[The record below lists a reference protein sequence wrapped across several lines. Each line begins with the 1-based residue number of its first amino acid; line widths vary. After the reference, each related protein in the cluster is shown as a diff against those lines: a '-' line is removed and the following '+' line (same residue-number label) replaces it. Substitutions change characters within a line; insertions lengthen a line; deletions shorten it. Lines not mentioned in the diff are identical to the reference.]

1 MQPNPYKEKEMKKL
15 ILFMSIFAFT
25 VPAAIAEPP
34 QRKVVKPPNRP
45 EVVRSQPRQF
55 TRPAPQRP
63 QSPNTAKP
71 AQDAKPLPKG
81 FGVPIQRP
89 QGFGKQQWQKPQPQP
104 QTQRPKVETRH
115 SFGFYNYYN
124 YYRPV
129 NPHFRYYRAPS
140 YYPPVII
147 QPQPMPIYP
156 GPFHGFFFQFR
167 F

>member
-1 MQPNPYKEKEMKKL
+1 MKYLSALLCLLFVPLSASADQPERKVIK
-15 ILFMSIFAFT
+15 
-25 VPAAIAEPP
+25 PP
-34 QRKVVKPPNRP
+34 Q
-45 EVVRSQPRQF
+45 VVRSQPREF
-55 TRPAPQRP
+55 TRPPA
-63 QSPNTAKP
+63 AKP
-71 AQDAKPLPKG
+71 VQNTKPLPKG

-129 NPHFRYYRAPS
+129 NPHFRYYRVPS

-147 QPQPMPIYP
+147 QPPVVVQPQPIYP
-156 GPFHGFFFQFR
+156 SPFHGFFFQFR
-167 F
+167 W

>member
-1 MQPNPYKEKEMKKL
+1 MKYLVSLLCLLFVPLSVSAEQPTRKVIQAPRVQPNPK
-15 ILFMSIFAFT
+15 
-25 VPAAIAEPP
+25 
-34 QRKVVKPPNRP
+34 
-45 EVVRSQPRQF
+45 F

-63 QSPNTAKP
+63 QVPNAAKP

-89 QGFGKQQWQKPQPQP
+89 QGFGKQEWQKPQP
-104 QTQRPKVETRH
+104 QRPKVETRH

-129 NPHFRYYRAPS
+129 NPHFRYYRVPS

-147 QPQPMPIYP
+147 QPQPMPVYP

-167 F
+167 W

>member
-1 MQPNPYKEKEMKKL
+1 
-15 ILFMSIFAFT
+15 MSIFAFSI
-25 VPAAIAEPP
+25 PSASAEPP
-34 QRKVVKPPNRP
+34 ERKVIQAPKPQ
-45 EVVRSQPRQF
+45 VVRSQPRQF
-55 TRPAPQRP
+55 TRPTPQRP
-63 QSPNTAKP
+63 QVPNAAKP
-71 AQDAKPLPKG
+71 VPEAKPLPKG

-89 QGFGKQQWQKPQPQP
+89 QGFGKQDWQRPQPKPEVQQSRVQP
-104 QTQRPKVETRH
+104 RH
-115 SFGFYNYYN
+115 SFGFYNY

-156 GPFHGFFFQFR
+156 APFHGFFFQFR